1 MQSFQPQNR
10 LLPMQNSVV
19 ARRNPNLATD
29 TLALLQTT
37 NFNKLAPSMEKIKN
51 RTNKRMVKDAKDET
65 ATLQKNRQ
73 IFDQKALSVKQEMEQ
88 LELQEDLS

>member
-37 NFNKLAPSMEKIKN
+37 DFNKLAENMEKIKN
-51 RTNKRMVKDAKDET
+51 RTNKRIVKDSQDES
-65 ATLQKNRQ
+65 ANLQKNRQ
-73 IFDQKALSVKQEMEQ
+73 TFDKKALSVKQEMDQLQLQEQ
-88 LELQEDLS
+88 LS